1 MKQSILEKWEISDI
15 ELTNI
20 IDENPSLRGFI
31 FGYVS
36 EYKVRSFFINK
47 EGITNL
53 KKYDDHDRKDKGDI
67 SFIYKDKEFKIEVK
81 SLQTNLTKNLG
92 DDIWYGKFQCDASDR
107 REILLPNGNLVN
119 TTCLAVG
126 EFDIVAIS
134 LFSFGEQWRFA
145 FAKNSDLPHP
155 SNRTKNISDDDR
167 QYLIKS
173 LIDITWPLKPPFT
186 DDVYNLLDEFI

>member
-1 MKQSILEKWEISDI
+1 MKQSILDRWEISDI

-20 IDENPSLRGFI
+20 VDENPSLRGFI

-36 EYKVRSFFINK
+36 EYKARSFLLIRWYFK
-47 EGITNL
+47 FE
-53 KKYDDHDRKDKGDI
+53 KYDDHDRKDKGDI
-67 SFIYKDKEFKIEVK
+67 SFVYKNREFKIEVK
-81 SLQTNLTKNLG
+81 SLQTNLTKNIG
-92 DDIWYGKFQCDASDR
+92 NDVWCGKFQCDASDR
-107 REILLPNGNLVN
+107 REILLPNGNLIN

-134 LFSFGEQWRFA
+134 LFAFGEKWRFA

-155 SNRTKNISDDDR
+155 SNRTKNIAEDDR

-186 DDVYNLLDEFI
+186 DNIYDLLDEFI